1 MATVFDLFKEID
13 YQYVVV
19 NRGTVFGNELDEVSN
34 TYKGVFKSRS
44 GYTRTG
50 NNIEKID
57 GELATLHAH
66 PEDFTDFDSIV
77 GNCVVVNNIYYEVK
91 GLTVGTNFD
100 SGVVEHLTLS
110 LQRADYVQG
119 DENDN

>member
-1 MATVFDLFKEID
+1 MATVFDLFKEIE
-13 YQYVVV
+13 YQYITV
-19 NRGTVFGNELDEVSN
+19 NRGTVFGNALDGVPK
-34 TYKGVFKSRS
+34 TLKGVFKSRS

-77 GNCVVVNNIYYEVK
+77 GNCVVVNNVDYEVK

-100 SGVVEHLTLS
+100 TGVVEHLTLS
-110 LQRADYVQG
+110 LQRADYVEEE
-119 DENDN
+119 D